1 MQEQANELIERLI
14 KADEEELDYSK
25 VAWTEKHKVITLKE
39 QARVLTESLR
49 TLKGSDL
56 EEAIKASLEFL
67 EMIKPVVSY
76 IHRNG

>member
-67 EMIKPVVSY
+67 EMIKPVVS
-76 IHRNG
+76 